1 MLRLVSETPTPI
13 SNCPSKV
20 YFMAYSRQRD
30 FMFCNLCGTMLCM
43 SSTKY
48 AECPL
53 CKSRR
58 KVKDISGREIRYT
71 VSAEDIR
78 RELNI
83 EPFVKLD
90 GIMTEESEAQNA
102 KTKGRCDRCEEDTWL
117 YYYTRQDRPFFMSAL
132 NVDTSGHRIHEMIS
146 PHTKDSDH
154 FW

>member
-1 MLRLVSETPTPI
+1 
-13 SNCPSKV
+13 
-20 YFMAYSRQRD
+20 MAYSRQRD

-90 GIMTEESEAQNA
+90 GIITEESEAQNA

-117 YYYTRQDRPFFMSAL
+117 YYYTRQLRSA
-132 NVDTSGHRIHEMIS
+132 DEGQTIFYEC
-146 PHTKDSDH
+146 TKCGYKWSQNT
-154 FW
+154 